1 VTERPA
7 RAEVA
12 LAAATVAVLA
22 WSFGPIIV
30 RTVGVSTP
38 TVVFWRMWLAQP
50 VMIGAAYLAGG
61 RLSMP
66 LLRRAFLPG
75 VLFGL
80 SIITGFASYKTT
92 SVANATLI
100 ANLQPALVLFVAP
113 KLFGER
119 VTKRQISFAVAAFG
133 GILLVVF
140 GASSSSGAALRGDLL
155 AAANLVIFTVYFV
168 RMKQIRD
175 DGVHAYS
182 LIASVFLVGALTV
195 TPWSVLA
202 SHDLG
207 SVNLRGYG
215 LLLLMV
221 LGPGLLGHGTMTWA
235 QRHLD
240 ITVASML
247 TLLSP
252 VLSTI
257 WAWAIYEELL
267 APVQALGAVVVLGA
281 LAGIV
286 VDARRD
292 SVELEAALSG
302 VAE

>member
-1 VTERPA
+1 MTERPA

-61 RLSMP
+61 RLSLP

-92 SVANATLI
+92 SVANATHI
-100 ANLQPALVLFVAP
+100 ANLQPALVLFVAT

-119 VTKRQISFAVAAFG
+119 VTKRQISLAVAAFA

-257 WAWAIYEELL
+257 WAWAIYAELL

>member
-50 VMIGAAYLAGG
+50 VMIGAAYVAGG
-61 RLSMP
+61 RLSLP

-119 VTKRQISFAVAAFG
+119 ISKRQISLAVAAFG

-140 GASSSSGAALRGDLL
+140 GAASSSGAALRGDLL

-168 RMKQIRD
+168 RMKQIRN

-207 SVNLRGYG
+207 SVNLRGYAF
-215 LLLLMV
+215 LLLMV

-257 WAWAIYEELL
+257 WAWAIYAEVL

>member
-1 VTERPA
+1 
-7 RAEVA
+7 
-12 LAAATVAVLA
+12 
-22 WSFGPIIV
+22 
-30 RTVGVSTP
+30 
-38 TVVFWRMWLAQP
+38 M
-50 VMIGAAYLAGG
+50 
-61 RLSMP
+61 
-66 LLRRAFLPG
+66 
-75 VLFGL
+75 
-80 SIITGFASYKTT
+80 
-92 SVANATLI
+92 
-100 ANLQPALVLFVAP
+100 
-113 KLFGER
+113 
-119 VTKRQISFAVAAFG
+119 
-133 GILLVVF
+133 
-140 GASSSSGAALRGDLL
+140 
-155 AAANLVIFTVYFV
+155 IFTVYFV

-257 WAWAIYEELL
+257 WAWAIYAELL

>member
-1 VTERPA
+1 MRRGCVGA
-7 RAEVA
+7 RWV
-12 LAAATVAVLA
+12 
-22 WSFGPIIV
+22 
-30 RTVGVSTP
+30 
-38 TVVFWRMWLAQP
+38 
-50 VMIGAAYLAGG
+50 
-61 RLSMP
+61 
-66 LLRRAFLPG
+66 
-75 VLFGL
+75 
-80 SIITGFASYKTT
+80 
-92 SVANATLI
+92 
-100 ANLQPALVLFVAP
+100 VAP
-113 KLFGER
+113 PRVLSHHGGASHASAYAVFGER
-119 VTKRQISFAVAAFG
+119 VTKRQISLAVAAFA

-257 WAWAIYEELL
+257 WAWAIYAELL